1 MPGAGLTDPAE
12 PEPSEQPP
20 DPLRATEDDR
30 RKVIRDSAGV
40 GLAVGVYGVA
50 FGAASVA
57 AGFTPAQTSVSSL
70 LTFTG
75 GSQFAIAGVVA
86 GGGSA
91 LAALGSGYLLGSRN
105 TLYALRLSNLLQV
118 RGWRRLLAA
127 QFTIDE
133 STAMALSQQ
142 RPTLARVAFWWTAGS
157 IYLLWN
163 LSTLAGAIGAS
174 VFGDPRQFG
183 LDAAVPAAFL
193 ALLIPQLKVRET
205 DQLNSQAAVNSGHAA
220 RGRRL
225 MKLWWPVGQSIPV
238 AVVAAVIAAILIPI
252 TPPGVPVLSAGAALV
267 LLLVG
272 RSGRSGE
279 RA

>member
-1 MPGAGLTDPAE
+1 MPGAGLTDRTSEE
-12 PEPSEQPP
+12 PQP
-20 DPLRATEDDR
+20 EDR
-30 RKVIRDSAGV
+30 RKVVRDSAGV
-40 GLAVGVYGVA
+40 GVAVGVYGIA

-75 GSQFAIAGVVA
+75 GSQFAIAGVLA

-133 STAMALSQQ
+133 STAMALSQRQ
-142 RPTLARVAFWWTAGS
+142 PALSRVAFWWTASS

-174 VFGDPRQFG
+174 ALGDPRQFG

-205 DQLNSQAAVNSGHAA
+205 DQFNSSPAPNSTVIG
-220 RGRRL
+220 GRRRL
-225 MKLWWPVGQSIPV
+225 TQLWWPVGQSIPI
-238 AVVAAVIAAILIPI
+238 AVVAALIAAVLIPI
-252 TPPGVPVLSAGAALV
+252 TPPGVPVLSAGGALV

-272 RSGRSGE
+272 RSRVSRG
-279 RA
+279 AP